1 MPDLDSLNPDQHL
14 ALRSAA
20 TNLRAHFAGTFSPET
35 IELFLETSY
44 DQFAE
49 RAKFTHFLPLIAERF
64 ARQRLTAL
72 ARLEGNA
79 DEGVPI
85 VLFLCVHNAGRS
97 QMALG
102 WFNRLADG
110 RAIGWSGGSEPSSE
124 INPSVVEAMR
134 EVGIDIAGEY
144 PKPWTDEILR
154 AADVVVT
161 MGCGDACP
169 IFPGKRYE
177 DWQLDDPAGRGLDE
191 VRPIRDAIGERVR
204 GLLASL
210 EPAGLR

>member
-1 MPDLDSLNPDQHL
+1 
-14 ALRSAA
+14 LRGD
-20 TNLRAHFAGTFSPET
+20 FAGTFSQET

-49 RAKFTHFLPLIAERF
+49 RAKFTHFLPLMAERF
-64 ARQRLTAL
+64 ARQRLAAL
-72 ARLEGNA
+72 ARVEGKA
-79 DEGVPI
+79 DDGVPI

-102 WFNRLADG
+102 WFNRLAGG
-110 RAIGWSGGSEPSSE
+110 RAIGWSGGSEPRSE
-124 INPSVVEAMR
+124 INLSVVEAMR
-134 EVGIDIAGEY
+134 EVGISIEGEF
-144 PKPWTDEILR
+144 PKPWTEEILR

-177 DWQLDDPAGRGLDE
+177 DWQLDDPAGRGVDG

-210 EPAGLR
+210 EVPVA